1 MRELCERLNTRDA
14 VPHVLAGVESL
25 ICLPRPRE
33 YEEGEGRLVGMW
45 PAMIVAVWAF
55 VVLKLQLG
63 VLDAEETRKLRE
75 KALVV
80 LEEIREDDEILKRVG
95 SEEEDWEGWDLVVEE
110 YEAGKYVNKWIK
122 ELVEGGWNEMDWHEN
137 IVEKSELDEGEE
149 DVEVMERPKKIMRE
163 DDMKYG
169 LGTMRQAKVDYL
181 SEEKREK
188 YAEWKAMMLAKIDE
202 MIANG
207 VLDD

>member
-1 MRELCERLNTRDA
+1 MRELCERLNTGNA
-14 VPHVLAGVESL
+14 VPHVLAGVESV

-33 YEEGEGRLVGMW
+33 YGEGEERVVGMW
-45 PAMIVAVWAF
+45 PAMVVAVWAF
-55 VVLKLQLG
+55 VVLKLRLG
-63 VLDAEETRKLRE
+63 ALAAEEIRKSRE
-75 KALVV
+75 KALVI

-110 YEAGKYVNKWIK
+110 YEAGKYVDKWIQ

-137 IVEKSELDEGEE
+137 IKEQSGLDEGEE
-149 DVEVMERPKKIMRE
+149 DVEVVQRPKKRTRE

-181 SEEKREK
+181 SDEKREK
-188 YAEWKAMMLAKIDE
+188 YAEWKIMMLAKIDE